1 MDLIKNIIRQQAE
14 KILSN
19 QKAERNAEFSF
30 LQAVAILMV
39 VLSHNKSAIGLF
51 DDWFWYSSFY
61 MQLFVFISG
70 YFFNFAGG
78 GIEISFSTK
87 QKDC

>member
-19 QKAERNAEFSF
+19 QKAERNAEFS
-30 LQAVAILMV
+30 ILMV